1 MADFADVV
9 SEIKKTNKAID
20 NLSQAS
26 DPKGAAAAEDK
37 KDAEQWKTNQLNYLK
52 TIASAVGGGK
62 DGPGKE
68 DKKIGGIFGGI
79 ASALGALGSGVGI
92 GVGGFMKGIGSAV
105 VAAGPFVVV
114 MTALGAGLAAFGL
127 AIAGATWVVSKLMP
141 DIATGLKEFDDV
153 NGSNLVK
160 VGAGIGALGLG
171 FAAMGGGGAILGVG
185 NLVGSIADGL
195 TGLFGGKD
203 SKTTLIADLKK
214 FSDLKLNVKN
224 IKDNSEA
231 MVSYGVAMTA
241 GGAGTM
247 MKAIGLFTEG
257 TIGSLGK
264 MFGAMPPLESLKLFA
279 AEKINKENVKNN
291 AAAMIAY
298 AGAMATGAGASWFGA
313 VGSIGTLVTNAADG
327 LSKLIGGKG
336 HLDSLLGG
344 MKKFGAAADSIDGAK
359 IKTVADA
366 LITYTGAMAVGMGTS
381 WAGAV
386 GGIGTLVT
394 NAADGLS
401 KLIGGEGHLD
411 SLLTGLKKMSAATGI
426 DGAKIKVISNAL
438 ITYTGAMA
446 VGMGAA
452 WASAG
457 GGIGTLVGNAAD
469 ALSKLISGPKAGHL
483 DTLLA
488 GMQKMSAATGI
499 DGAKIKV
506 ISSALLDYTGA
517 MAVGMGAA
525 WASAGGGI
533 GTLVT
538 NVSDGLSKLIGGKD
552 AGHLDSLLTGLKKMS
567 AATGIDSAVVKKN
580 AAAMIDYATAM
591 AAGAGAGLGT
601 AVGGIANFVDG
612 AVKGITKFFGIA
624 EADPLGDLKKFAATI
639 VTQSEIDQIKLNATA
654 VFEYT
659 KAMGALS
666 ALKVGK
672 TFGDTLSTIV
682 SGIGSLFGA
691 KEGGPIEAL
700 KNFAALKLDGEKI
713 KKDITAL
720 LSILE
725 DKNISLEKSVLFKT
739 ILTNIGDG
747 LRKFTGPGSFVDS
760 LAGAATKVLAFLV
773 GTDSPITEVMK
784 LASKSEE
791 LQVGADAIGKIGE
804 GLDKMAGLKFDG
816 SKINITKFAEDLKES
831 IPVIEAAIMGS
842 EKVKWFGS
850 NIKLRGLASTDIKW
864 DEAATNMKILRE
876 ALGVQAVTDKGTAAG
891 GAGKQQAFKLTKVNR
906 LTVNTLIAEKL
917 ISRAVEKSAA
927 GQGGS
932 IIVSDQSVKQA
943 TDARSTNISVGAREY
958 GGSAVQKK
966 LASVID

>member
-344 MKKFGAAADSIDGAK
+344 MKKFGAAADSI
-359 IKTVADA
+359 
-366 LITYTGAMAVGMGTS
+366 
-381 WAGAV
+381 
-386 GGIGTLVT
+386 
-394 NAADGLS
+394 
-401 KLIGGEGHLD
+401 
-411 SLLTGLKKMSAATGI
+411 
-426 DGAKIKVISNAL
+426 GAKIKVISNAL

-691 KEGGPIEAL
+691 KEGGPIESL
-700 KNFAALKLDGEKI
+700 KNFVALKLDGEKI

-932 IIVSDQSVKQA
+932 ITVSDQSVKQA